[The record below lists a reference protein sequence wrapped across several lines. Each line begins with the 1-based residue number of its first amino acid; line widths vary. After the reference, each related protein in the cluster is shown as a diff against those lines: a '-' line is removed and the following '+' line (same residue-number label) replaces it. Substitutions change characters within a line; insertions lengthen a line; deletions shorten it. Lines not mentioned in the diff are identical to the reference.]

1 MDVFQLLKSDHK
13 KVSGL
18 FKKIAATTDR
28 AVKTRRTLRTQLKN
42 ELELHASAEE
52 AHFYPMLENHPET
65 KKFVGEALKEHNGV
79 KKVLTEIGRMPVET
93 GEFLTK
99 AKELERMVQ
108 HHVKEEESEIF
119 PAARAAMGD
128 EEIEAA
134 LERIQSMKRGGMR
147 SAAE

>member
-28 AVKTRRTLRTQLKN
+28 AVKTRGTLRTQLKN
-42 ELELHASAEE
+42 ELELHANAEE
-52 AHFYPMLENHPET
+52 AYFYPMLKKHPET

-79 KKVLTEIGRMPVET
+79 KKALAEIGRMPVET
-93 GEFLTK
+93 GEFLAK
-99 AKELERMVQ
+99 AKELERMVR
-108 HHVKEEESEIF
+108 HHVKEEETEIF

-128 EEIEAA
+128 EEIEQA
-134 LERIQSMKRGGMR
+134 LEQVQSMKRGGMR

>member
-18 FKKIAATTDR
+18 FKKIATTTNR
-28 AVKTRRTLRTQLKN
+28 AVKTRHNLRTQLKN

-52 AHFYPMLENHPET
+52 AHFYPMLQEHSKT
-65 KKFVGEALKEHNGV
+65 KKFVGEALKEHDEV
-79 KKVLTEIGRMPVET
+79 KKTLAEVGRMPVDDD
-93 GEFLTK
+93 GFRAR

-108 HHVKEEESEIF
+108 HHVKEEETEIF
-119 PAARAAMGD
+119 PAARETLGD
-128 EEIEAA
+128 EEIEKA
-134 LERIQSMKRGGMR
+134 LEQIQSMKRGGMR